1 MPNLFKQFRD
11 LLPEADQRNI
21 GTVISVSEANQ
32 TTTLSTLNGGAVV
45 VIGVGVVVGSKAFY
59 KAGKLEGS
67 APALPVYE
75 IEI

>member
-32 TTTLSTLNGGAVV
+32 TTTLSTLNGGSVV
-45 VIGVGVVVGSKAFY
+45 VIGIGVAVGSKAFY

-75 IEI
+75 IEV

>member
-21 GTVISVSEANQ
+21 GTVISVSEVNQ
-32 TTTLSTLNGGAVV
+32 TTTLSTLNGGSVV
-45 VIGVGVVVGSKAFY
+45 VIGIGVAVGSKAFY

-75 IEI
+75 IEV

>member
-21 GTVISVSEANQ
+21 GTVISVNDASQ
-32 TTTLSTLNGGAVV
+32 TTTLSTLNGGSVV
-45 VIGVGVVVGSKAFY
+45 VIGVGIAVGSKAFY

-75 IEI
+75 IEV